1 MPRFSRRMTA
11 GLRMPRFVREHA
23 GIDHDLAQRADV
35 FFLDV
40 AAEDQVGIGVRVQR
54 AVVLDLGFQ
63 LSRSP
68 AGIAERE
75 DGVLRLGALRDR
87 LQNIHRRGQA
97 NSVVDLQRRILDEE
111 IARMQHEAAAGLDRA
126 AFQHL
131 HGLGVLRQLDLIGLL
146 DDVELHQQFGK
157 VDTAGPAVDDDAH
170 GAFGVMRAELDHLAL
185 EARHLDSSTWQRV
198 GISAVR
204 LLAGSRSGA
213 VLMGGVAFHLQPGW
227 KTYWLTPGDSGVPP
241 RFDFSKSENIEAVT
255 VLWPAPTKFDDGAGG
270 YSLGY
275 HDQVVLPLRIVAKNA
290 DKPVTLRA
298 DINYAVCEKLCIPVE
313 ASAELAIASVA
324 STEDSALFAAL
335 DTVPKPANVGDP
347 NPLTIRDVKREGKST
362 VLVDVAVPDTRAVD
376 LFVEGPTPD
385 WALPVPKL
393 LERSPPGVKRFAFEL
408 EGLPPGT
415 NPEGAALKLTLVGGD
430 RAYEF
435 NINLD

>member
-1 MPRFSRRMTA
+1 MIVKVPIRATL
-11 GLRMPRFVREHA
+11 GLAATIVA
-23 GIDHDLAQRADV
+23 SCLAIEAR
-35 FFLDV
+35 
-40 AAEDQVGIGVRVQR
+40 AED
-54 AVVLDLGFQ
+54 A
-63 LSRSP
+63 SP
-68 AGIAERE
+68 
-75 DGVLRLGALRDR
+75 
-87 LQNIHRRGQA
+87 
-97 NSVVDLQRRILDEE
+97 
-111 IARMQHEAAAGLDRA
+111 
-126 AFQHL
+126 
-131 HGLGVLRQLDLIGLL
+131 
-146 DDVELHQQFGK
+146 
-157 VDTAGPAVDDDAH
+157 
-170 GAFGVMRAELDHLAL
+170 
-185 EARHLDSSTWQRV
+185 WQRD
-198 GISAVR
+198 GHSAVR

-213 VLMGGVAFHLQPGW
+213 VLLGGIAFQLQPGW
-227 KTYWLTPGDSGVPP
+227 KTYWRTPGDSGVPP

-376 LFVEGPTPD
+376 LFVEGPAPD

-393 LERSPPGVKRFAFEL
+393 VKHSPPGVKRYTFEL

>member
-1 MPRFSRRMTA
+1 MVVIVPM
-11 GLRMPRFVREHA
+11 
-23 GIDHDLAQRADV
+23 RA
-35 FFLDV
+35 
-40 AAEDQVGIGVRVQR
+40 A
-54 AVVLDLGFQ
+54 LGF
-63 LSRSP
+63 
-68 AGIAERE
+68 
-75 DGVLRLGALRDR
+75 
-87 LQNIHRRGQA
+87 
-97 NSVVDLQRRILDEE
+97 
-111 IARMQHEAAAGLDRA
+111 AAT
-126 AFQHL
+126 
-131 HGLGVLRQLDLIGLL
+131 LL
-146 DDVELHQQFGK
+146 
-157 VDTAGPAVDDDAH
+157 ASS
-170 GAFGVMRAELDHLAL
+170 LAL
-185 EARHLDSSTWQRV
+185 EARAQDASPWQRD
-198 GISAVR
+198 GHSAVR

-213 VLMGGVAFHLQPGW
+213 VLMGGIAFQLEPGW
-227 KTYWLTPGDSGVPP
+227 KTYWRTPGDSGVPP

-255 VLWPAPTKFDDGAGG
+255 VLWPAPMKFDDGAGG

-275 HDQVVLPLRIVAKNA
+275 SNQVVLPLRIVAKSA

-362 VLVDVAVPDTRAVD
+362 VLVDVAVPDTRTVN

-393 LERSPPGVKRFAFEL
+393 LEHSPPGVKRFAFEL
-408 EGLPPGT
+408 DGLPPGT